1 MYCFSA
7 YFLNIFGKTLETMS
21 IHFFCNTKK
30 SSVNYLCYAI
40 SNAFLADSCRIL
52 GATSFLL
59 FRVGYE
65 CIWECCARIMLV

>member
-1 MYCFSA
+1 
-7 YFLNIFGKTLETMS
+7 MS
-21 IHFFCNTKK
+21 IHFFYNTK

-40 SNAFLADSCRIL
+40 SNAFSCKFMPYFRRYN
-52 GATSFLL
+52 SFLL